1 MLSRAMIGRFNRERR
16 LIVMAGSNTASIQR
30 IKSDGRESDRQLA
43 KLIHLHPSFIDYFF
57 NP

>member
-1 MLSRAMIGRFNRERR
+1 MIGRFNRECR

-30 IKSDGRESDRQLA
+30 IKSDGRDPDRQLA
-43 KLIHLHPSFIDYFF
+43 ILIHLHPSFIDFF